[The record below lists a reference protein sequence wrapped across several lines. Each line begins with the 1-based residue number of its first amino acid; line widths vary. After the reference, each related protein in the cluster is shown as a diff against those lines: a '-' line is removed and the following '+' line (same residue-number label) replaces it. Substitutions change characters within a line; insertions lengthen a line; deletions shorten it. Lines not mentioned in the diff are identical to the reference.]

1 MRAWRSGRGGPQ
13 ARVLCSERFPR
24 SRSQAGGQGRGPGK
38 EPSPRCSAGNRTAD
52 PRLLFARIYLG
63 LILTIPVGGGGDLE
77 LLST

>member
-1 MRAWRSGRGGPQ
+1 MGGEVRRLVSSAVSGFLARG
-13 ARVLCSERFPR
+13 ARP
-24 SRSQAGGQGRGPGK
+24 AGKVEALGK

-52 PRLLFARIYLG
+52 PRWLFARIYLG